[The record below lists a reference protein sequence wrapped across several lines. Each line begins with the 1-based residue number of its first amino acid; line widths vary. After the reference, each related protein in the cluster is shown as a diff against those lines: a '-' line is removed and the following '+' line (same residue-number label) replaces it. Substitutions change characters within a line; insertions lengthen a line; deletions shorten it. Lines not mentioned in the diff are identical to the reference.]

1 MPKNVSAFQ
10 RIRQHLLRPV
20 LRISVL
26 QRCYGLDR
34 CRDHGEDGMGR
45 WIGWGIVAGNLE
57 RIART
62 VAARQPAC
70 VA

>member
-1 MPKNVSAFQ
+1 
-10 RIRQHLLRPV
+10 
-20 LRISVL
+20 VL

-34 CRDHGEDGMGR
+34 CRDHGEDGLGR

-62 VAARQPAC
+62 VAAR
-70 VA
+70 

>member
-1 MPKNVSAFQ
+1 
-10 RIRQHLLRPV
+10 
-20 LRISVL
+20 
-26 QRCYGLDR
+26 
-34 CRDHGEDGMGR
+34 MGR

-62 VAARQPAC
+62 VAARQQAA